1 MRQLGRQDARALIV
15 HYACQVT
22 NNDVLRS
29 LRYALELDNATLV
42 DYFALADVEMPLTF
56 LASLLKKDDEPGFE
70 PLTDELLGLLF
81 DGFIAKLRGPRAD
94 PVVAHAPEDRAL
106 GRSPADLRS
115 RAEAPRASTTAR
127 AAAPERV
134 SEAPG
139 ALTNNRILRSLRIGL
154 GLKDTDVVSIMQL
167 AGVTVSKSELGALFR
182 REDHRNYQPCGD
194 QFLRN
199 FLRGTGLWHRQG
211 RRFT

>member
-1 MRQLGRQDARALIV
+1 
-15 HYACQVT
+15 VT

-42 DYFALADVEMPLTF
+42 EYFALADVEMPLSY

-70 PLTDELLGLLF
+70 PLSDELLVRLL
-81 DGFIAKLRGPRAD
+81 DGFVTKLRGPREGG
-94 PVVAHAPEDRAL
+94 PAPAT
-106 GRSPADLRS
+106 
-115 RAEAPRASTTAR
+115 EAPA
-127 AAAPERV
+127 
-134 SEAPG
+134 
-139 ALTNNRILRSLRIGL
+139 ALTNNQILRSLRIGL
-154 GLKDTDVVSIMQL
+154 ELKDTDVLAIMQR

-199 FLRGTGLWHRQG
+199 FLKGVAQWHRTRAPSKRG
-211 RRFT
+211 A

>member
-1 MRQLGRQDARALIV
+1 
-15 HYACQVT
+15 VT

-56 LASLLKKDDEPGFE
+56 LASLLKKEDEPGFE
-70 PLTDELLGLLF
+70 PLTDELLGLLL

-94 PVVAHAPEDRAL
+94 LPSPGQEPRAALPERAL
-106 GRSPADLRS
+106 EP
-115 RAEAPRASTTAR
+115 
-127 AAAPERV
+127 
-134 SEAPG
+134 PG
-139 ALTNNRILRSLRIGL
+139 ALTNNRVLRSLRIGL
-154 GLKDTDVVSIMQL
+154 GLKDTDVLSIMQL
-167 AGVTVSKSELGALFR
+167 AGVTISKSELGALFR